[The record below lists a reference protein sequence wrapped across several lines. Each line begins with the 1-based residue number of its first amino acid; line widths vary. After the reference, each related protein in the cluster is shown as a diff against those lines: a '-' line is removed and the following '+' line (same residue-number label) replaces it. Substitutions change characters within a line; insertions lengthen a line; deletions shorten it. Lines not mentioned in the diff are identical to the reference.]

1 MGSTCPITKQ
11 PLATSDIVSNS
22 KLKWEISQW
31 QLNYGDAS
39 KEMSKLEFE
48 TKLSKA
54 TMISQDYHISD
65 ILLALTGQVEEE
77 LKGRYDE
84 EEEKKE
90 GTAGGGGDE
99 TTKPAEPDVFDILDD
114 VVDTVE
120 TT

>member
-77 LKGRYDE
+77 LKGRYDDE

-90 GTAGGGGDE
+90 GTAAGGGDE
-99 TTKPAEPDVFDILDD
+99 AAEPDVFDILDD